1 MKFILTKTGDF
12 DIPEEI
18 ISEILADRI
27 CYETIRTNPIFIDW
41 VYSHPE
47 SCFRVAEIPE
57 EATDWELFPDDGPE
71 GIIAVIDGKLKFI

>member
-1 MKFILTKTGDF
+1 MKFILTKTGEF
-12 DIPEEI
+12 DIPKGI
-18 ISEILADRI
+18 LSESLIDGV
-27 CYETIRTNPIFIDW
+27 CYDARTNPIFIDW

-57 EATDWELFPDDGPE
+57 EVTDWELFPGDGPE

>member
-1 MKFILTKTGDF
+1 MKIILTKTGEI

-18 ISEILADRI
+18 ISEVLGDGV
-27 CYETIRTNPIFIDW
+27 CYKTRTNPIFIDW
-41 VYSHPE
+41 VYSHPK

>member
-12 DIPEEI
+12 DIPEGTL
-18 ISEILADRI
+18 SELLVGGV
-27 CYETIRTNPIFIDW
+27 CYETRTNPTFIDW
-41 VYSHPE
+41 VYSHPK
-47 SCFRVAEIPE
+47 SCFRVVEIPE

>member
-1 MKFILTKTGDF
+1 MKFILTKTGEF

-18 ISEILADRI
+18 LSELLADEI
-27 CYETIRTNPIFIDW
+27 CYEIRTNPIFIDW
-41 VYSHPE
+41 VSSHPE

>member
-1 MKFILTKTGDF
+1 MKFILTKTGEF

-18 ISEILADRI
+18 ISKVLAGEV

-57 EATDWELFPDDGPE
+57 EATDWELFPEDGPE

>member
-1 MKFILTKTGDF
+1 MKLILTKTGDF

-18 ISEILADRI
+18 ISEVLADGV
-27 CYETIRTNPIFIDW
+27 CYEIRTNPIFIDW
-41 VYSHPE
+41 VSSHPG

>member
-1 MKFILTKTGDF
+1 MKIILTKTGEF
-12 DIPEEI
+12 GIPEEI
-18 ISEILADRI
+18 ISEVLGDGV
-27 CYETIRTNPIFIDW
+27 CYEIRTNPIFIDW

-47 SCFRVAEIPE
+47 SCFRVVEIPE

>member
-1 MKFILTKTGDF
+1 MKIILTKTGEF

-18 ISEILADRI
+18 ISEVLSDGV
-27 CYETIRTNPIFIDW
+27 CYEIRTNPIFIDW
-41 VYSHPE
+41 VYSHPK

>member
-1 MKFILTKTGDF
+1 MKLILTKTGDF

-18 ISEILADRI
+18 ISEVLADEV
-27 CYETIRTNPIFIDW
+27 CYEIRTNPIFIDW
-41 VYSHPE
+41 VSSHPE

-57 EATDWELFPDDGPE
+57 EATDWELFPEDGPE

>member
-1 MKFILTKTGDF
+1 MKLILTKTGDF

-18 ISEILADRI
+18 ISEVLADGV
-27 CYETIRTNPIFIDW
+27 CCGIRTNPIFIDW

>member
-1 MKFILTKTGDF
+1 MKIILTKTGEF

-18 ISEILADRI
+18 ISEVLADGV
-27 CYETIRTNPIFIDW
+27 CHEIRTNPIFIDW
-41 VYSHPE
+41 VDSHPE

-71 GIIAVIDGKLKFI
+71 GVIAVIDGKLKCI